1 MRVRD
6 RQTDGETRQEV
17 SDWLL
22 IVALPRQFIRSDG
35 ALSDS
40 CPRGGKETP
49 SPLSTTA
56 SRPLG

>member
-1 MRVRD
+1 MH
-6 RQTDGETRQEV
+6 ESERQEV

-35 ALSDS
+35 AVSDS

-49 SPLSTTA
+49 SPLSITA